1 MNEYLFN
8 KPLYVRSVINLRLNL
23 GKIMR
28 ILSILFL
35 TIIFSNS
42 VYAQSTVWS
51 PDFRVSNVKFIDL
64 NLLDDAKNGCWTNLK
79 EVREYADEKLRMK
92 GARFHEHVIW
102 KYFLQVADALKHMHS
117 RRIMHRDLKP
127 ANIFLT
133 VEAEVKVGDLGL
145 GRHFSDETMEA
156 FSKVGTPLY
165 MSPEVLKGKG
175 YNFIYSTI
183 NI

>member
-92 GARFHEHVIW
+92 GAVLGKFEQGSYANAYDNTY
-102 KYFLQVADALKHMHS
+102 YFDISVAGGRLYKDGTGPCIGS
-117 RRIMHRDLKP
+117 V
-127 ANIFLT
+127 NIFL
-133 VEAEVKVGDLGL
+133 
-145 GRHFSDETMEA
+145 HTMA
-156 FSKVGTPLY
+156 NINNNFHQAIMAGHKSRGVFQNNLNLY
-165 MSPEVLKGKG
+165 VITELQEILDKIK
-175 YNFIYSTI
+175 
-183 NI
+183 